1 LQTAT
6 FGGAAVFYRACRLG
20 NKMSLKLLLH
30 LLLLWQLHW
39 LLLLLAVQTQLL
51 PPLLPVP
58 DAARIAERL
67 KNQVGSCF
75 MLSKNVSNKDGGED
89 DLFRKFC
96 GLID

>member
-6 FGGAAVFYRACRLG
+6 FGGGAVFYRACRLG
-20 NKMSLKLLLH
+20 NKMS
-30 LLLLWQLHW
+30 LLLWQLHW